1 MSQPLAT
8 SSPIKDT
15 GTKKK
20 VPEEP
25 NSKNKFCVQCKSKT
39 SQSKTSNER
48 AFKCNVCSHYIHVRC
63 LPWEEEK
70 IKIFVAAIFTQKEEI
85 YRCSSCAAV
94 SAKLN
99 AAIELNAKNIEKN
112 EGKILLLED
121 KVESQK
127 EEMEKMNMEMLEMKA
142 RLAEVE
148 NGLKKNVDSNQQK
161 STGLISNQV
170 IQEMNQR
177 KQKAKNIILQGVPEL
192 NSDVPKEE
200 SNAYDKARIKEI
212 FKELDMP
219 SPPDNSLTTATRI
232 GGRSKNKTRPIKL
245 QLCDKTTADKVIGC
259 ASRLKN
265 AKDKNNQKVRI
276 EPDLTKGQR
285 EAESNVYE
293 SCNSKNLSRP
303 QEMIDQR
310 KAHKVVGKKGRK
322 WIAVVELKEKEV
334 VNESGKIMLVQQEE
348 TPDKRGV
355 TRDRSRGGTPDAE
368 KKKRTDTEAIT
379 SDEED

>member
-1 MSQPLAT
+1 MSQPAAT
-8 SSPIKDT
+8 SSPKKAKQP
-15 GTKKK
+15 TKSNKICFACLKATDRGRPGLKCNTCLLSVHDECTTLDKEMLEMYKGLQKK
-20 VPEEP
+20 GEDAYACHV
-25 NSKNKFCVQCKSKT
+25 CKSAVKSLK
-39 SQSKTSNER
+39 SQADLNTR
-48 AFKCNVCSHYIHVRC
+48 D
-63 LPWEEEK
+63 
-70 IKIFVAAIFTQKEEI
+70 IKSLK
-85 YRCSSCAAV
+85 
-94 SAKLN
+94 
-99 AAIELNAKNIEKN
+99 EKN
-112 EGKILLLED
+112 EALETKVGKHE
-121 KVESQK
+121 
-127 EEMEKMNMEMLEMKA
+127 EEMEKMNTEMSEMKA

-348 TPDKRGV
+348 TPNKRGV

-368 KKKRTDTEAIT
+368 KKTRTDTEAIT